1 MPFYIRLIDTPT
13 HLVLPE
19 AQISVTTDDVDSLS
33 TFNFED
39 VNEDEES
46 IVDVVGDDDDE
57 DEESIIALVRDS
69 DDENEIIIIDD
80 DDDDDIVMGT
90 GDSDDL
96 FARLGRAEDAV
107 MASIRRREQ
116 LRREL
121 EDAERQLNDE
131 IERYR
136 SMLPTQQANAFNPA
150 ITRNDVEGYIGEIA
164 TRIRNAVRR
173 ATTWGRGDHEY
184 TRYYPT

>member
-1 MPFYIRLIDTPT
+1 M
-13 HLVLPE
+13 
-19 AQISVTTDDVDSLS
+19 TDDVDSLS
-33 TFNFED
+33 TFNFDD
-39 VNEDEES
+39 V
-46 IVDVVGDDDDE
+46 DE

-69 DDENEIIIIDD
+69 DDENEIIVIDD

-96 FARLGRAEDAV
+96 FARLGRAEDVV

-121 EDAERQLNDE
+121 EDAEHQLNDD

-136 SMLPTQQANAFNPA
+136 LMLPTQQANAFNLA
-150 ITRNDVEGYIGEIA
+150 IARNDVEGYIGEIA

-173 ATTWGRGDHEY
+173 VTTWGCGGHEY
-184 TRYYPT
+184 TWYYPT